1 MATIN
6 KQTTPQANS
15 NVTSQLPWDHQW
27 NQWNAANSPH
37 IAQMTAITSAI
48 RGQAVYQPDII
59 GTGNV

>member
-6 KQTTPQANS
+6 KQTAPQTNS

-27 NQWNAANSPH
+27 NQWNAANS
-37 IAQMTAITSAI
+37 AQMTAITSAI